1 MIVDALLVPPATE
14 APGEVRAS
22 ELAYTCAANRH
33 VLGVILLF
41 AAVKDFPEPHLG
53 MDGEGFVSVSDFREM
68 AEDIL
73 AAVIR
78 LDKAEAFVS
87 KQGYDDSSALAI
99 LPAPVFD
106 TERAAFNKLARKL
119 VHVRKNWSRLGAKT
133 RNTTM
138 NNLELCMGPSGQP
151 GQAQRRLRWLTA
163 APIWS

>member
-1 MIVDALLVPPATE
+1 MIVAALLVPPATE

-22 ELAYTCAANRH
+22 ELAYIAANRH

-138 NNLELCMGPSGQP
+138 KQS
-151 GQAQRRLRWLTA
+151 
-163 APIWS
+163 